1 MSSGATEH
9 KVPSH
14 PAATRVARKVWRE
27 VSRPFRPRIGGTASP
42 ASTTSAEPVVPVTPG
57 EDTTLANYIRGCVL
71 PRAAETY
78 DHYLPS
84 RWMGS
89 QGIDLHESAQL
100 ARLEKWRGESYQEL
114 YRRLRHNVE
123 INCPF
128 AGQSYLGT
136 SCLHNGWYPTPD
148 AEIYASMICDFRPDQ
163 IIEVGSGFSTLIARQ
178 ALEFAQHKIPLT
190 VIDPAPRTN
199 VEQAADKVIYE
210 RVEDSKLEKFALTE
224 RSLLF
229 IDSSHITRPR
239 GDVPYLYCEVLPQ
252 LPAGAIVHFHDIF
265 IPYDYP
271 TCYDHLCWTE
281 QYVLHALLAQS
292 PRYRTLLSTQYLS
305 RHQTAAIQATFGSQ
319 VGGADNLFYGASY
332 WIQIQ

>member
-1 MSSGATEH
+1 MSSGTLDHSSKTA
-9 KVPSH
+9 PG
-14 PAATRVARKVWRE
+14 VARKVWRE
-27 VSRPFRPRIGGTASP
+27 VSRTFRPRTPTDSAGAPLATA
-42 ASTTSAEPVVPVTPG
+42 
-57 EDTTLANYIRGCVL
+57 EDTTLAGYVRENVL
-71 PRAAETY
+71 PRTAKVF
-78 DHYLPS
+78 DRYLPS

-89 QGIDLHESAQL
+89 QGIDLRESEQL
-100 ARLEKWRGESYQEL
+100 ARIEKWRGASYQEL
-114 YRRLRHNVE
+114 YRNLRNNAE

-128 AGQSYLGT
+128 DGQSYLGST
-136 SCLHNGWYPTPD
+136 CLHNGWYPTPD
-148 AEIYASMICDFRPDQ
+148 AEIYASMIYDFRPDQ
-163 IIEVGSGFSTLIARQ
+163 IVEVGSGFSTLIAR
-178 ALEFAQHKIPLT
+178 ATLEFAQLKCPLT
-190 VIDPAPRTN
+190 VVDPAPRTN
-199 VEQAADKVIYE
+199 VERAADKVIYE

-224 RSLLF
+224 KSLLF

-252 LPAGAIVHFHDIF
+252 LPAGTVVHFHDIF

-305 RHQTAAIQATFGSQ
+305 RHHVADMQATFGPQ
-319 VGGADNLFYGASY
+319 VGADNLFYGASY

>member
-1 MSSGATEH
+1 
-9 KVPSH
+9 
-14 PAATRVARKVWRE
+14 
-27 VSRPFRPRIGGTASP
+27 
-42 ASTTSAEPVVPVTPG
+42 
-57 EDTTLANYIRGCVL
+57 
-71 PRAAETY
+71 
-78 DHYLPS
+78 
-84 RWMGS
+84 
-89 QGIDLHESAQL
+89 
-100 ARLEKWRGESYQEL
+100 
-114 YRRLRHNVE
+114 LRNDPE

-128 AGQSYLGT
+128 DGVTSYLGT
-136 SCLHNGWYPTPD
+136 TCLHNGWYPTPD
-148 AEIYASMICDFRPDQ
+148 AEIYASMIYDFRPDQ
-163 IIEVGSGFSTLIARQ
+163 IVEVGSGFSTLIARQ
-178 ALEFAQHKIPLT
+178 SLEFAQHKVPLT

-210 RVEDSKLEKFALTE
+210 RVEDSKLEKFALTG

-252 LPAGAIVHFHDIF
+252 LPAGTIVHIHDVF

-271 TCYDHLCWTE
+271 SCYDYLCWTE

-305 RHQTAAIQATFGSQ
+305 RHHTAAMQATFGPQ
-319 VGGADNLFYGASY
+319 VGADNLFYGASY

>member
-27 VSRPFRPRIGGTASP
+27 VSRPFRNRIGATAASP
-42 ASTTSAEPVVPVTPG
+42 AAAKPVVPVTSG
-57 EDTTLANYIRGCVL
+57 EDANLANYTRGYLL
-71 PRAAETY
+71 PRPAAVY
-78 DHYLPS
+78 DRYLPS
-84 RWMGS
+84 RRMGS
-89 QGIDLHESAQL
+89 QGIELYESEQL
-100 ARLEKWRGESYQEL
+100 ERIEKWREGTYQEL
-114 YRRLRHNVE
+114 YRRLRNNAE

-128 AGQSYLGT
+128 DGQSYLGST
-136 SCLHNGWYPTPD
+136 CLHNGWYPTPD
-148 AEIYASMICDFRPDQ
+148 AEIYASMIYDFQPDQ
-163 IIEVGSGFSTLIARQ
+163 IVEVGSGFSTLIARHTLQ
-178 ALEFAQHKIPLT
+178 HAQLKSPLT
-190 VIDPAPRTN
+190 VVDPAPRTN
-199 VEQAADKVIYE
+199 VERAADKVIYE
-210 RVEDSKLEKFALTE
+210 RVEDSKLEKFALTG

-252 LPAGAIVHFHDIF
+252 LPVGTVVHFHDIF

-305 RHQTAAIQATFGSQ
+305 RHHTAEMQATFGPQ
-319 VGGADNLFYGASY
+319 VGADNLFYGASY